1 MLRHATNEHGDC
13 AHWCRA
19 CALADRIGVPRDTQI
34 EELRL
39 REQAT
44 NKGVDDDLLPSL

>member
-1 MLRHATNEHGDC
+1 MTLEKVLDWIGK
-13 AHWCRA
+13 
-19 CALADRIGVPRDTQI
+19 ALA
-34 EELRL
+34 LRL